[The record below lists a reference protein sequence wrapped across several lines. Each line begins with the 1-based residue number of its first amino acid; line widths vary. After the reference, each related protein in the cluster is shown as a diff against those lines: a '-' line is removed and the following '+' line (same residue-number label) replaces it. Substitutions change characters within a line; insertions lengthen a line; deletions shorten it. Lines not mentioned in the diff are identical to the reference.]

1 VVITPHHMFR
11 RTASAA
17 VAFAAVLGT
26 AACASRVPSSTAA
39 PVSAP
44 TLYKR
49 LGGYDALA
57 AVTDEFLGRVAAD
70 TVLNPFFLGLEKPAM
85 DRVRQMVV
93 DQLCAATGG
102 PCVYVGK
109 TMKESHATLD
119 ITNAIFDR
127 FVGHIRATLVRFAV
141 PSREQNE
148 LLGALAGMR
157 ADIVTK

>member
-1 VVITPHHMFR
+1 MTGKSILATL
-11 RTASAA
+11 SL
-17 VAFAAVLGT
+17 AAVLGA
-26 AACASRVPSSTAA
+26 AACTPRAPSSTSAPVAA
-39 PVSAP
+39 PN
-44 TLYKR
+44 LYKR

-57 AVTDEFLGRVAAD
+57 AVTDEFLGRVKAD
-70 TVLNPFFLGLEKPAM
+70 TALSPFFLGLEQPAM
-85 DRVRQMVV
+85 DRIRQMVV

-109 TMKESHATLD
+109 TMKESHSTLD

-127 FVGHIRATLVRFAV
+127 FVSHIRATLVRFAV

-157 ADIVTK
+157 AEIVTK

>member
-1 VVITPHHMFR
+1 MLAKSTLATLSLAFVLG
-11 RTASAA
+11 A
-17 VAFAAVLGT
+17 VACT
-26 AACASRVPSSTAA
+26 PRASSSTAA
-39 PVSAP
+39 PVAAP
-44 TLYKR
+44 NLYKR

-57 AVTDEFLGRVAAD
+57 AVTDEFLGRVKAD
-70 TVLNPFFLGLEKPAM
+70 TALAPFFLGIEKPAL
-85 DRVRQMVV
+85 DRLRQMVV

-157 ADIVTK
+157 AEIVTK

>member
-1 VVITPHHMFR
+1 MLIKPTFSMI
-11 RTASAA
+11 ALAA
-17 VAFAAVLGT
+17 LLGV
-26 AACASRVPSSTAA
+26 AACTPRVSSSTAA
-39 PVSAP
+39 PVAAP
-44 TLYKR
+44 NLYKR

-57 AVTDEFLGRVAAD
+57 AVTDEFLGRVKAD
-70 TVLNPFFLGLEKPAM
+70 TALSPFFLGLDKAAM
-85 DRVRQMVV
+85 DRIRQMVV

-119 ITNAIFDR
+119 ITNEIFDQ
-127 FVGHIRATLVRFAV
+127 FVGHIRAALVRFAV

-157 ADIVTK
+157 ADVVTK

>member
-1 VVITPHHMFR
+1 MRFSRLFVVVGLA
-11 RTASAA
+11 TAI
-17 VAFAAVLGT
+17 LLNTG
-26 AACASRVPSSTAA
+26 ACAARTSPGAA
-39 PVSAP
+39 PAAEP

-57 AVTDEFLGRVAAD
+57 AVTDDFLGRVAAD
-70 TVLNPFFLGLEKPAM
+70 TMLNPFFDGLKKPEM
-85 DRVRQMVV
+85 DRIRQMVV

-102 PCVYVGK
+102 PCVYIGK

-127 FVGHIRATLVRFAV
+127 FVGHIRSSLERFAV
-141 PSREQNE
+141 PSREQNQ

-157 ADIVTK
+157 AEIVTK

>member
-1 VVITPHHMFR
+1 M
-11 RTASAA
+11 TARARQTILLA
-17 VAFAAVLGT
+17 TVLAIG
-26 AACASRVPSSTAA
+26 ACASNSAPASGAPAA
-39 PVSAP
+39 SP

-57 AVTDEFLGRVAAD
+57 AVTDQFLGRVASD
-70 TVLNPFFLGLEKPAM
+70 TLLKPFFAGLEKPEM
-85 DRVRQMVV
+85 DRIRQMVV

-127 FVGHIRATLVRFAV
+127 FVAHIEATLRTFAV

>member
-1 VVITPHHMFR
+1 MSRKTTAIVHLLVCLMLAVFAGCASSAARSAEPAP
-11 RTASAA
+11 ASA
-17 VAFAAVLGT
+17 
-26 AACASRVPSSTAA
+26 
-39 PVSAP
+39 

-57 AVTDEFLGRVAAD
+57 AVTDQFLGRVGAD
-70 TVLNPFFLGLEKPAM
+70 TALTPFFAGLKEPEM
-85 DRVRQMVV
+85 NRIRQMVV

-119 ITNAIFDR
+119 ISNAIFDR
-127 FVGHIRATLVRFAV
+127 FVGHLQATLNAFAV

-148 LLGALAGMR
+148 LLGALGGMR